1 MKHIPNILTILR
13 LFLVIPIV
21 WYILEDRYGVVL
33 VLMTIAGLSDAL
45 DGLLA
50 RAFAWQ
56 SRLGS
61 FLDPVADKTLMVVT
75 FVALA
80 FKGLVPGWL
89 FLAVLIRDVIIIVG
103 ALAYQKK
110 THALEM
116 QPTFSGKLNTALQ
129 VIFVVTILLNKAG
142 LNMPQYLITVLT
154 YLLLFTTVISGF
166 VYVSIWTRKAN
177 NYDNH

>member
-21 WYILEDRYGVVL
+21 WYIIEERYGVVL
-33 VLMTIAGLSDAL
+33 VLMAIAGLSDAL

-56 SRLGS
+56 SRLGA

-80 FKGLVPGWL
+80 VKGLVPGWL
-89 FLAVLIRDVIIIVG
+89 FLAVLIRDVVIIGG

-110 THALEM
+110 TRALEM
-116 QPTFSGKLNTALQ
+116 QPTLSGKLNTALQ
-129 VIFVVTILLNKAG
+129 VIFILTILLNKAG
-142 LNMPQYLITVLT
+142 LSIPQYLITMLMYT
-154 YLLLFTTVISGF
+154 LLFTTVISGYI
-166 VYVSIWTRKAN
+166 YVSIWMQKAN